1 MKLAL
6 AVFTCV
12 LAASAAGID
21 GQWKAEVSA
30 RGKKAAAAPASAPAN
45 TFTLNLKTQDGQVT
59 GSVAV
64 AGKKKPRQ
72 QTIQNAKLDGNQ
84 LTFKTVQTGKK
95 KESVTFSWQVTVD
108 GDQMTGTRT
117 REGTRR
123 GVTFK
128 ARKSG

>member
-6 AVFTCV
+6 AIVGCV
-12 LAASAAGID
+12 ISASAAGID
-21 GQWKAEVSA
+21 GQWNAELSA
-30 RGKKAAAAPASAPAN
+30 RGKKAAAPAQTS

-64 AGKKKPRQ
+64 AGKKKPRE
-72 QTIQNAKLDGNQ
+72 QTIQNAKLIGNQ

-95 KESVTFSWQVTVD
+95 ATVSFSWQVTVD
-108 GDQMTGTRT
+108 GDQMIGTRT
-117 REGTRR
+117 REGARR
-123 GVTFK
+123 GVPFK